1 MSVDSRKVNDVAAND
16 YGPYYLLL
24 ATGIVQFVITLYSRY
39 LRRRDQKVDTE
50 KSELGRQET
59 KWKEKTDYQLEE
71 LRGIMRRLEGPVKTK
86 LGVDIRLDR

>member
-24 ATGIVQFVITLYSRY
+24 ATGIVQFVIALYSRHV
-39 LRRRDQKVDTE
+39 RRRDQKVDE
-50 KSELGRQET
+50 GRAENARLELE
-59 KWKEKTDYQLEE
+59 WKRKTDYQLEE